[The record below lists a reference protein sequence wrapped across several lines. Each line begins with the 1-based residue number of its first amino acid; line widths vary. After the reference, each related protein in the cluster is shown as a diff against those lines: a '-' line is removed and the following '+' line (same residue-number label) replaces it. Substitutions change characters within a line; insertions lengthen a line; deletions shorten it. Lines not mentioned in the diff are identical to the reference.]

1 MTTQILNK
9 PIDTFRYTLSDVN
22 NIIFEGFNYQV
33 STQTIEIISS
43 IAKQVGSPDY
53 VKTPVFQK
61 QEHLLKNESKD
72 FINKDKSINLNNKKR
87 KGNKNMEIIN
97 DDDWNTIRN
106 FQSTK
111 IDSKTGLDGDIDLIR
126 VYINKI
132 TEKNYLDMRNKI
144 IDIIEKLEHSN
155 VELNKISCNI
165 FDIASSNRYY
175 SKIYADL
182 YSDLSN
188 KFDFIKLAYQDNL
201 SRFTDLFN
209 NIEYV
214 DANENYDRFC
224 EINKINEKRKSLASF
239 YLNMMLNGIISRT
252 QIMTITRNLLYNI
265 YKFISLENKKNEVDE
280 LTENVAILYKKELY
294 ENEQSNDY
302 EKIDGYTINEIIIN
316 ISKSKV
322 KDYKSLTNKS
332 LFKFMDLID
341 M

>member
-1 MTTQILNK
+1 MTTQIMSK
-9 PIDTFRYTLSDVN
+9 PINTLRYTLVDVN

-33 STQTIEIISS
+33 SNETIEIISN

-61 QEHLLKNESKD
+61 QEHSLKNESKD
-72 FINKDKSINLNNKKR
+72 INNKDKILNVNRKK
-87 KGNKNMEIIN
+87 KGNKNMEVIN
-97 DDDWNTIRN
+97 DEDWNAIRN

-111 IDSKTGLDGDIDLIR
+111 IESKSGLDGDIDLIR

-144 IDIIEKLEHSN
+144 IDIIEKLEQSN

-214 DANENYDRFC
+214 DANENYDKFC
-224 EINKINEKRKSLASF
+224 EINKTNEKRKSLASF
-239 YLNMMLNGIISRT
+239 YLNMMLNGIISKS

-265 YKFISLENKKNEVDE
+265 YKFISIENKKNEVDE
-280 LTENVAILYKKELY
+280 LTENIAILYNKELY
-294 ENEQSNDY
+294 ENDKGNDY
-302 EKIDGYTINEIIIN
+302 EKIDGYTIKEIIVN